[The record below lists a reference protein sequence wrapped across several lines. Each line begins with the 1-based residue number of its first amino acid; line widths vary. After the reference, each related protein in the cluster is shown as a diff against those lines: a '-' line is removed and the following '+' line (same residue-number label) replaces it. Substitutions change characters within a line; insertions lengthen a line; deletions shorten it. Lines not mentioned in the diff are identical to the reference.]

1 MVFRYRDVQ
10 TSKFDFLGFYIYL
23 GFSLLIPPR
32 YIKGERAHRKRSD
45 RRKTHD
51 ESLPVVAG
59 RMVGAPNDD
68 EDDES
73 RRLTDEAFEKLYGET
88 APSSRRGALGDIFFF
103 AKRDPQRRKR

>member
-1 MVFRYRDVQ
+1 M
-10 TSKFDFLGFYIYL
+10 
-23 GFSLLIPPR
+23 
-32 YIKGERAHRKRSD
+32 RKRKLLLFSSSSKTTNEEKESAPRSD
-45 RRKTHD
+45 SRKTH

-88 APSSRRGALGDIFFF
+88 APSSWRGALGDIFFF